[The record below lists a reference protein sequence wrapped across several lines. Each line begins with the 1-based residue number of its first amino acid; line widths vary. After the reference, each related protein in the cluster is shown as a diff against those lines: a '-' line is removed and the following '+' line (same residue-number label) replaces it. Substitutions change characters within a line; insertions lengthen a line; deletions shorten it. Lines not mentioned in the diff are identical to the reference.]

1 MQENEVIQPWDRISK
16 LLQQEDRQ
24 LLEDYIESISARDLV
39 RALSHMNMEEQTRLL
54 SLLSPD
60 YSAYL
65 LEEIP
70 EVQASKL
77 IRTLPVAEAAVI
89 LNEMQS
95 SEQADLLAALSEV
108 NAEAILA
115 EMKPEEAEDARML
128 LSYEPDE
135 AGGLMI
141 TEYLSFLTT
150 ATVKDVVDNMTQN
163 ADTYS
168 DYHVQYLYVISKD
181 GKLEGVLRIRD
192 LLLSKPATVVSSIM
206 IRNPLCVTLQTGLDT
221 LLAFFDDHE
230 FFGVPVVDEQLRMR
244 GVVLRRDVLEA
255 AASRADSEHMRTQ
268 GIIGGEELRTMPV
281 LLRSRRRLS
290 WLSVNILL
298 NIVAA
303 SVIALYQDTLSSVI
317 ALAVFLPII
326 SDMSGCSGNQA
337 VAVSMRELSLN
348 IVKPFEVFRVWWQEI
363 SVGLI
368 NGTVL
373 GILVG
378 MAAWLWKGNLYL
390 GLVVGGALAVN
401 TLVAVSIG
409 GAIPLILKRIG
420 MDPALASSPILTTIT
435 DMFGFFLV
443 LSFATAVLPLLN

>member
-1 MQENEVIQPWDRISK
+1 
-16 LLQQEDRQ
+16 L
-24 LLEDYIESISARDLV
+24 
-39 RALSHMNMEEQTRLL
+39 
-54 SLLSPD
+54 
-60 YSAYL
+60 
-65 LEEIP
+65 
-70 EVQASKL
+70 
-77 IRTLPVAEAAVI
+77 
-89 LNEMQS
+89 
-95 SEQADLLAALSEV
+95 
-108 NAEAILA
+108 
-115 EMKPEEAEDARML
+115 DA
-128 LSYEPDE
+128 
-135 AGGLMI
+135 
-141 TEYLSFLTT
+141 
-150 ATVKDVVDNMTQN
+150 
-163 ADTYS
+163 
-168 DYHVQYLYVISKD
+168 
-181 GKLEGVLRIRD
+181 
-192 LLLSKPATVVSSIM
+192 
-206 IRNPLCVTLQTGLDT
+206 

-368 NGTVL
+368 NGIVL

-378 MAAWLWKGNLYL
+378 VAAWLWKGNLYL